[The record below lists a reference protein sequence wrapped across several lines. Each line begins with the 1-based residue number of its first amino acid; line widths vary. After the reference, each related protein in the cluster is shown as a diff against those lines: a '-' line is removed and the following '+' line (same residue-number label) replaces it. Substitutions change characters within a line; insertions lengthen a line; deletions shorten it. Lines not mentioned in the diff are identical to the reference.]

1 MPLSILNNRIHL
13 DTFRGL
19 INAIVTQVNT
29 NTTAIAAAE
38 VDIAQNTSDISNL
51 DTSKQDATAVSTLR
65 DGYDSTE
72 TGNYTLKGTDKNIVY
87 DITNTG
93 ASVFNLPATGTIPL
107 FLVGDKVIVV
117 NNEASTNNIVL
128 TPTGGS
134 TLQVGNLSNTLIPG
148 DSAWVIR
155 TGTNRYKRIF

>member
-1 MPLSILNNRIHL
+1 MPLDIITNRL
-13 DTFRGL
+13 DLDVHRGL
-19 INAIVTQVNT
+19 INACITQVNT
-29 NTTAIAAAE
+29 NTTDIAAAQ

-65 DGYDSTE
+65 DGYDNTE
-72 TGNYTLKGTDKNIVY
+72 TGNYTLKSTDKNIIY
-87 DITNTG
+87 DITNVG
-93 ASVFNLPATGTIPL
+93 ATVFNLPASGTIPL

-117 NNEASTNNIVL
+117 NNESSGGNIVL

-134 TLQVGNLSNTLIPG
+134 ILQTGNLSATLTPG

-155 TGTNRYKRIF
+155 TGSSRYKRIF